1 MQTDVPGLLG
11 VACSYKPSAAL
22 DLVAGS
28 PHLVVVLKPDLAL
41 GALVGRAVLDGLK
54 VPAVNPLRPF
64 WESDVIP
71 EPRLPVVARWAD
83 HHPLTLVGH
92 QVELPELSA
101 LAFDVPWLTLVH
113 GLRRKRRRLQ
123 SAHAHGD
130 CTVRPLP
137 DFRSEDVADVQ
148 ALQVLLG
155 RGRAVVNQAAIR
167 KP

>member
-1 MQTDVPGLLG
+1 MQADVPGLLG
-11 VACSYKPSAAL
+11 VACSHKPSAAL
-22 DLVAGS
+22 DLVARG
-28 PHLVVVLKPDLAL
+28 PNLVVVFKPNLAL

-54 VPAVNPLRPF
+54 VPAVNPFSPF
-64 WESDVIP
+64 WESDVVP
-71 EPRLPVVARWAD
+71 KPRLPVVARWAD

-92 QVELPELSA
+92 QIELPELSA
-101 LAFDVPWLTLVH
+101 LAFDVPWLAFVDS
-113 GLRRKRRRLQ
+113 LRRERCRFQ

-148 ALQVLLG
+148 GLQVFLS